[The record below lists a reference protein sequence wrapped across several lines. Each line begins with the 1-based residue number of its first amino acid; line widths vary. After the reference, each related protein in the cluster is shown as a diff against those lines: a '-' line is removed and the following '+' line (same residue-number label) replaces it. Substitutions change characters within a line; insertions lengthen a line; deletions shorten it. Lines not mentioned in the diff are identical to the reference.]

1 MDRVEPFD
9 PDSGNSFADYVDQL
23 EFYFESVDLD
33 LGSVFKSDPDYAPK
47 MERVRSKRRAVL
59 LSQCGPKCFEV
70 LKNLAAPVSVKEFS
84 FEELVDLAKGY
95 FDGEDNP
102 LEFRF
107 KFGTRVRGESE
118 RFSTF
123 HGDLCEIAKK
133 CNFGLQLEER
143 IRDQVL
149 CGMRD
154 EEVVEKWIKNRAL
167 SYEDIVSEGAE
178 FDKQFKGGGWSCRK
192 RYISLSQDINFNSCV
207 LSHTPRSTEPS
218 QCPVCAKQHTP

>member
-1 MDRVEPFD
+1 MERLEPFD
-9 PDSGNSFADYVDQL
+9 PDSGNSFADYVDQM

-33 LGSVFKSDPDYAPK
+33 LGSVFKSDPDYAAK
-47 MERVRSKRRAVL
+47 IERVRSKRRAVL
-59 LSQCGPKCFEV
+59 LSQCGAKCFEV

-102 LEFRF
+102 IEFRY
-107 KFGTRVRGESE
+107 KFGCRFRGEGE
-118 RFSTF
+118 RFSSF
-123 HGDLCEIAKK
+123 HGELCEIAKK

-154 EEVVEKWIKNRAL
+154 EGVVAKWIKNRAL
-167 SYEDIVSEGAE
+167 TMEDVVTAGAE
-178 FDKQFKGGGWSCRK
+178 FDIQFKGVTMSLQSSHICCDVLAPF
-192 RYISLSQDINFNSCV
+192 RYSFSHVSLSVIKF
-207 LSHTPRSTEPS
+207 
-218 QCPVCAKQHTP
+218 